1 MISSPIKA
9 FEVRDDSVSIRF
21 SCKNYGKYLRIA
33 IDNLCDTIKGGNP
46 ENKGHRNKGH
56 RDRYIGSLFSPTSTL
71 IGRYYFAHQV
81 VAFLENPRGYYRFF
95 REGGGLED

>member
-21 SCKNYGKYLRIA
+21 SRKNYGKHKHIRIA

-46 ENKGHRNKGH
+46 ENKGHR
-56 RDRYIGSLFSPTSTL
+56 DRYIGSLFRVDGPV
-71 IGRYYFAHQV
+71 RV
-81 VAFLENPRGYYRFF
+81 PRGAHLYIK
-95 REGGGLED
+95 GWLPSI

>member
-1 MISSPIKA
+1 MISSPIKS

-46 ENKGHRNKGH
+46 ENKG
-56 RDRYIGSLFSPTSTL
+56 
-71 IGRYYFAHQV
+71 A
-81 VAFLENPRGYYRFF
+81 
-95 REGGGLED
+95 

>member
-21 SCKNYGKYLRIA
+21 SCKNYGKHLRIA

-46 ENKGHRNKGH
+46 ENKVH
-56 RDRYIGSLFSPTSTL
+56 RDRDIGSLFRVDGPVPMIRNQHHRIPPHSVH
-71 IGRYYFAHQV
+71 RWK
-81 VAFLENPRGYYRFF
+81 PR
-95 REGGGLED
+95 LL

>member
-21 SCKNYGKYLRIA
+21 SCKNYGKHLRIA

-46 ENKGHRNKGH
+46 ENKGHR
-56 RDRYIGSLFSPTSTL
+56 DRYIGSLFRVDGPVPMILKSFFTK
-71 IGRYYFAHQV
+71 YFGFANDK
-81 VAFLENPRGYYRFF
+81 FN
-95 REGGGLED
+95 D

>member
-21 SCKNYGKYLRIA
+21 SCKNYGKHLRIA

-46 ENKGHRNKGH
+46 ENKGHR
-56 RDRYIGSLFSPTSTL
+56 DRYIGSLFRVDGPVPMIRTMSN
-71 IGRYYFAHQV
+71 AV
-81 VAFLENPRGYYRFF
+81 VKMLDSLGVEPESIMYDNFG
-95 REGGGLED
+95 